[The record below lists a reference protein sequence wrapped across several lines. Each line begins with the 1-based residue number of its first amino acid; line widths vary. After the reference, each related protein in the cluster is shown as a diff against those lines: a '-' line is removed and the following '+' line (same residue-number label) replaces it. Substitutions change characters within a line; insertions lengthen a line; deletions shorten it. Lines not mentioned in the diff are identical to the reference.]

1 MINGTAAGFKPRCE
15 WSAGT
20 LTTCLIGCCLAGSDR
35 ISTPPTAPQD
45 CDKSPRNRR
54 TKVNTAFVILL
65 DADRE
70 NDVSLFNHRLLFL
83 RTPTHQPRR
92 TSSLLLL
99 PYKYCL
105 RRLFLSCIQYYS
117 MHFQP
122 SHSDKYLVYRLL
134 MFIQSTGLHCL
145 GEIARQGPFG
155 EEKEN
160 LFQMKS
166 NDSCRR

>member
-1 MINGTAAGFKPRCE
+1 MT
-15 WSAGT
+15 S
-20 LTTCLIGCCLAGSDR
+20 CLIGCCLAGTDR
-35 ISTPPTAPQD
+35 IMTAPTAPRD

-54 TKVNTAFVILL
+54 AKVNTAFVILL

-70 NDVSLFNHRLLFL
+70 NDASLFNHRLLFL
-83 RTPTHQPRR
+83 PTATHQPS

-99 PYKYCL
+99 PYKCCL
-105 RRLFLSCIQYYS
+105 HQFFLSYIQYYS

-160 LFQMKS
+160 LFQMKR
-166 NDSCRR
+166 NDSCSR